1 MNNSHSMAPYLAQH
15 RGQLELDLVPGKR
28 AGGFI
33 LGAPVGHV
41 IRLLQTEPTLVPKV
55 DLKYV
60 EEDPLADAIV
70 LSLTVRATSPDSPAP
85 AERPLPRDAET
96 GGAHI
101 SLLFDPSTQRLKL
114 IAIHDLYKTS
124 GSALRLLYRQA
135 ECHSSRAVT
144 TGLLVNRLFGP
155 THPGTFAANTGVFTL
170 AYPGISFDF
179 TIPDRHRAL
188 FSPTGET
195 KPPHSARQGLANDH
209 NLLEFPDG
217 TTPQCR
223 TIYVYGPGSNWQ
235 AAAVPPATQYGAQY
249 RTLSPV
255 PTLTCLQSVHAHPGV
270 GITVLL
276 TDIGARSQEGHTANR
291 QVQICLDQTTAQD
304 LIADLGQP
312 ATVFYKNDDKMSIH
326 AAAEA
331 TDSSVG
337 MESPH
342 PAAEPLDTPSQES
355 PDSHSLSKDQTSQP
369 QKRLAA
375 KVPVVLST
383 TDQVPASRDYFYNYY
398 ELGLDVL
405 LDGSSHRCKKVLL
418 HTNVP
423 GHYDFGRYQKCFF
436 TLKLASG
443 SDTDPAQA
451 ETIDHDSKW
460 DTVRALL
467 DQTPGEPVIFNRG
480 SSEQNPFGP
489 TLFYGHGRLI
499 FEVMQNGYIP
509 TVTLF

>member
-1 MNNSHSMAPYLAQH
+1 MAPYLAQH

-28 AGGFI
+28 AGAFI

-60 EEDPLADAIV
+60 EEDPLAEAIV
-70 LSLTVRATSPDSPAP
+70 LSLTVRATNPDSPAST
-85 AERPLPRDAET
+85 ERPPPSDAEAC
-96 GGAHI
+96 GAHI

-114 IAIHDLYKTS
+114 ISIHDLYKTS
-124 GSALRLLYRQA
+124 GPALRLLYRQT
-135 ECHSSRAVT
+135 ECHSNRAVT

-155 THPGTFAANTGVFTL
+155 THPGTFAADTGVFTL
-170 AYPGISFDF
+170 AYPGISFEF
-179 TIPDRHRAL
+179 TIPERHRAL
-188 FSPTGET
+188 FSPASEA
-195 KPPHSARQGLANDH
+195 KVPHGARQGLANDH

-235 AAAVPPATQYGAQY
+235 AAAVPSITQYGAQY
-249 RTLSPV
+249 RSLSPV
-255 PTLTCLQSVHAHPGV
+255 SMLTCLQSVHAQPGT

-276 TDIGARSQEGHTANR
+276 TDIGTRSDEAHTANR
-291 QVQICLDQTTAQD
+291 QVEIRLGQTTAQD

-326 AAAEA
+326 AAEA
-331 TDSSVG
+331 TDSSADVELPCPVVETLG
-337 MESPH
+337 G
-342 PAAEPLDTPSQES
+342 PLQES
-355 PDSHSLSKDQTSQP
+355 PDLGSSSDGQTSQP
-369 QKRLAA
+369 QERMAA
-375 KVPVVLST
+375 RAPVVLKT

-398 ELGLDVL
+398 EYGFDVL
-405 LDGSSHRCKKVLL
+405 LDGSNHRCKKVLL

-436 TLKLASG
+436 ALNIASG
-443 SDTDPAQA
+443 SDTSPAQA
-451 ETIDHDSKW
+451 EAICHDSKW
-460 DTVRALL
+460 DTVRALF

-489 TLFYGHGRLI
+489 TLFYGHRGLI